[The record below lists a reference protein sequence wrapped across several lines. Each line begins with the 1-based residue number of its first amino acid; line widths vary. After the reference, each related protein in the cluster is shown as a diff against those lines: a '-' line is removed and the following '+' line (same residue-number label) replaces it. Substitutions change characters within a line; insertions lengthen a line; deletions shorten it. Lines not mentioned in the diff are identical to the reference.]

1 MGAHLTR
8 EQLIGRL
15 KRLSADYVEARQSN
29 DVAIMGRLMTDMAET
44 RAQLLLLVGLKDEQT
59 QD

>member
-15 KRLSADYVEARQSN
+15 KRLSADYVEARHSN
-29 DVAIMGRLMTDMAET
+29 DAAIMGRLMTDMAET
-44 RAQLLLLVGLKDEQT
+44 RAQLLLLAGPEDEQT